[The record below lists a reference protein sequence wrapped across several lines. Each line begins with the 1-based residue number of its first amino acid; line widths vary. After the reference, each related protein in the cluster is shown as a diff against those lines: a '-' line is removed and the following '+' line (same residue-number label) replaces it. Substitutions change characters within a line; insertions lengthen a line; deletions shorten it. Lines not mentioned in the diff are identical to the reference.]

1 MRVSS
6 HKKHK
11 FIFFLLVTLVPFCG
25 SAYSQ
30 QQPPTPTAREILDRV
45 ASTYTSC
52 RSYSDEGETTI
63 SINKGIGRPHRSHFT
78 TTFVRAGGF
87 RFQFDE
93 YSLQTQIVL
102 WKDADVEKYWISRL
116 GELQI
121 PFEEGL
127 SRVAFAS
134 GGASLTVPTLLLTN
148 LFTGR
153 SFLDS
158 FAEPK
163 LNGVEKVD
171 GHPAFVIEGNIRG
184 QGAKVW
190 IDQSSYLI
198 VKSYRV
204 VQFSNMR
211 QEATTRYKPGINF
224 EIAADKLVFKPP
236 PPEKDKSQSVAPPG
250 IAIAGLSMPEV
261 STEAPR
267 LKRFGESLR
276 MNPAQIDE
284 LRKKR
289 SSSNNEDVIRV
300 DTDLVVSEVLVL
312 DAKGNSITGLLAKDF
327 IVKEDSKVQEISS
340 FSLGDA
346 SAVPRS
352 IVLIMDYSG
361 SELPYIETSVDA
373 AKMLVDKLNPK
384 DRMAIVSDDVKLL
397 VDFTSNK
404 ETLKTTLELL
414 RSRALAGKVGRSA
427 QYDALIVSLRELFNE
442 EDLRPIVI
450 FQTDGDQL
458 SLLKGVDWPNP
469 DPYFMPKSFGLEDL
483 KTASEKARATIYSII
498 PAVKFVGF
506 PEDEQV
512 KRAELDWQ
520 NRQKTYARL
529 NSRPN
534 PNSNKPPEERLRIY
548 ASQWLRRQLALVDVA
563 TYTGGWADYLEQPE
577 QANEVYARVL
587 SDINKRYVI
596 GYYPTNKA
604 RDGKRRNVQ
613 IEVRDHPEYVVTGR
627 RAYFAPQPE

>member
-1 MRVSS
+1 ME
-6 HKKHK
+6 KKHK
-11 FIFFLLVTLVPFCG
+11 FVFFLFVTLVLFCG

-30 QQPPTPTAREILDRV
+30 PSSTPTAREILDRV
-45 ASTYTSC
+45 VSTYTSC

-63 SINKGIGRPHRSHFT
+63 SINKGLTRPRRSHFT
-78 TTFVRAGGF
+78 TTFVRQGGF

-102 WKDADVEKYWISRL
+102 WKDAEVEKYWITKP
-116 GELQI
+116 GELEI

-134 GGASLTVPTLLLTN
+134 GGASLAVPTLLLTD
-148 LFTGR
+148 LFKGR
-153 SFLDS
+153 SFLDT

-163 LNGVEKVD
+163 LNGAEKIDGRQTFVVEGK
-171 GHPAFVIEGNIRG
+171 IRG
-184 QGAKVW
+184 QSAKVW

-204 VQFSNMR
+204 VQFFNMR
-211 QEATTRYKPGINF
+211 QEVTTKYRPGINF
-224 EIAADKLVFKPP
+224 EIPADKLVFKPP
-236 PPEKDKSQSVAPPG
+236 PQEKDKSQPAGPPG
-250 IAIAGLSMPEV
+250 MAIAGLSMPEV
-261 STEAPR
+261 SSDAPR

-276 MNPAQIDE
+276 MSAAQIDQ

-289 SSSNNEDVIRV
+289 SSSNDEDVIRV
-300 DTDLVVSEVLVL
+300 DTDLVVNEVLVL

-327 IVKEDSKVQEISS
+327 MVKEDGKVQEISS

-346 SAVPRS
+346 SVVPRS
-352 IVLIMDYSG
+352 IVMIMDYSG

-404 ETLKTTLELL
+404 QVLKTTLELL

-427 QYDALIVSLRELFNE
+427 QYDALIVSLRELFSE

-506 PEDEQV
+506 SDDELV
-512 KRAELDWQ
+512 KKAELDWQ
-520 NRQKTYARL
+520 NRQKSYARL
-529 NSRPN
+529 NSRAN
-534 PNSNKPPEERLRIY
+534 PNSNKPSEERLRIY
-548 ASQWLRRQLALVDVA
+548 ASQWLRRQLALDDVA

-596 GYYPTNKA
+596 GYYPINKA
-604 RDGKRRNVQ
+604 RDGKRRNVR
-613 IEVRDHPEYVVTGR
+613 IEVRDHPEYFVTGR

>member
-1 MRVSS
+1 M
-6 HKKHK
+6 HKKHRW
-11 FIFFLLVTLVPFCG
+11 FCLVAFVLFCG

-30 QQPPTPTAREILDRV
+30 QQPSTPTAREILDRV
-45 ASTYTSC
+45 ISTYAAC
-52 RSYSDEGETTI
+52 RSYSDEGDTSI
-63 SINKGIGRPHRSHFT
+63 SIDKGTNRPRRSHFT
-78 TTFVRAGGF
+78 TTFVRSGGF

-93 YSLQTQIVL
+93 FSLQTQLVV
-102 WKDADVEKYWISRL
+102 WKDGDVEKFWVSRP
-116 GELQI
+116 GEFDVPL
-121 PFEEGL
+121 EDGL

-134 GGASLTVPTLLLTN
+134 GGASLAVPTLLLTD

-153 SFLDS
+153 SFLDT

-163 LNGVEKVD
+163 LNGNEKVD
-171 GHPAFVIEGNIRG
+171 GRQTFVVEGNIRG
-184 QGAKVW
+184 QSAKLW
-190 IDQSSYLI
+190 IDQNSYLI
-198 VKSYRV
+198 VKSFRN
-204 VQFSNMR
+204 VQFSNIR
-211 QEATTRYKPGINF
+211 QEVTTKYKPGINF
-224 EIAADKLVFKPP
+224 EIAADQLVFKPP
-236 PPEKDKSQSVAPPG
+236 PPEKDKAQPAGPPG
-250 IAIAGLSMPEV
+250 MAIAGLAMPEV
-261 STEAPR
+261 SSEAPR
-267 LKRFGESLR
+267 LKRFGQSLR
-276 MNPAQIDE
+276 MSAAQIDQ

-289 SSSNNEDVIRV
+289 SSSNEEDVIRV
-300 DTDLVVSEVLVL
+300 DTDLVVNEVLVL
-312 DAKGNSITGLLAKDF
+312 DAKGNPIPGLLAKDF
-327 IVKEDSKVQEISS
+327 MVKEDGKVQEISS

-346 SAVPRS
+346 SVVPRS
-352 IVLIMDYSG
+352 IVLILDYSA

-404 ETLKTTLELL
+404 ELLKTNLELL

-427 QYDALIVSLRELFNE
+427 QYDALIASLRELFSE

-458 SLLKGVDWPNP
+458 SLLKGVDWPNA
-469 DPYFMPKSFGLEDL
+469 DPYFISKSFGLEDL

-506 PEDEQV
+506 SEDEQV
-512 KRAELDWQ
+512 KRAELDWE
-520 NRQKTYARL
+520 NRQKLYARM
-529 NSRPN
+529 NSRAN
-534 PNSNKPPEERLRIY
+534 PNSKKPPEDKLRIY
-548 ASQWLRRQLALVDVA
+548 ASQWLRRQLALDDVA
-563 TYTGGWADYLEQPE
+563 TYSGGWADYLEQPE

-604 RDGKRRNVQ
+604 RDGKRRNVR